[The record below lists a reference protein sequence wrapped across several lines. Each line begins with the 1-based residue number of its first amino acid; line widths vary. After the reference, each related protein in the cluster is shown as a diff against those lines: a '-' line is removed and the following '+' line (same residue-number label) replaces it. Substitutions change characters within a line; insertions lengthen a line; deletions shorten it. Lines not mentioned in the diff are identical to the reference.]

1 MSQQPNLMKIPFAQN
16 GAKATIPE
24 TTTSLGVASLS
35 QGFPTETQLPL
46 ADGGV
51 PPRRID
57 VNGALYMLST
67 FAMYQQTGGKFTWSS
82 ELDYDV
88 PCIIYHDSNLWWCV
102 QANGLSTNIVEPG
115 TNRAYWI
122 PFKEFVSS
130 PLDAYPVGAYYISSE
145 STSPEVLFGG
155 TWVRVQ
161 DRMILAAGSSYTAGN
176 TGGSATKTLS
186 VANMPTH
193 SHSCSSTGNHTHT
206 RGSMEIT
213 GSITSND
220 HTGTYKEALTY
231 SDDISSSGALSI
243 ANSVTVTGFESAHD
257 DNGAYRTINFKA
269 SSGWSGTTSSNGN
282 HQHTIGNNG
291 SGTAFNIMP
300 PYIVAYVWRRTA

>member
-1 MSQQPNLMKIPFAQN
+1 MSQQPILMKIPFAQN

-88 PCIIYHDSNLWWCV
+88 PCIIYHNSNLWWCV
-102 QANGLSTNIVEPG
+102 QSNGLSTNIVEPG

-145 STSPEVLFGG
+145 PTSPATLFGG
-155 TWVRVQ
+155 TWVRVEN
-161 DRMILAAGSSYTAGN
+161 RMILAAGSSYTAGS

-193 SHSCSSTGNHTHT
+193 SHSCSSIGNHTHT
-206 RGSMEIT
+206 RGTMNIT
-213 GSITSND
+213 GNFGGTDVQGGFYGNGAFAITSWGNYRD
-220 HTGTYKEALTY
+220 AGGEYESNYGKNMSFDA
-231 SDDISSSGALSI
+231 SRNWSGA
-243 ANSVTVTGFESAHD
+243 
-257 DNGAYRTINFKA
+257 
-269 SSGWSGTTSSNGN
+269 TSSNGN

-291 SGTAFNIMP
+291 NGTAFDIMP

>member
-1 MSQQPNLMKIPFAQN
+1 MAQQPSLMKIPFAQN

-67 FAMYQQTGGKFTWSS
+67 FAMYQQTGGKFSWSS

-88 PCIIYHDSNLWWCV
+88 PCIIYHNSNLWWCV
-102 QANGLSTNIVEPG
+102 QANGLSTNVVEPG

-130 PLDAYPVGAYYISSE
+130 PLDAYPVGAYYISSDP
-145 STSPEVLFGG
+145 TSPATLFGG
-155 TWVRVQ
+155 TWERIQ
-161 DRMILAAGSSYTAGN
+161 DRMIVAAGSTFTAGT
-176 TGGSATKTLS
+176 TGGSTAKKLS
-186 VANMPTH
+186 VQNMPYH
-193 SHSCSSTGNHTHT
+193 NHSCDTQGGHTHT
-206 RGSMEIT
+206 RGSMNIT
-213 GSITSND
+213 GSIGSGCSQD
-220 HTGTYKEALTY
+220 AGVYE
-231 SDDISSSGALSI
+231 SVSGAFAGTSYGKYSVSDS
-243 ANSVTVTGFESAHD
+243 NSYFSTVTHNVNFDASRNWYGETSG
-257 DNGAYRTINFKA
+257 NGWHSHNIGY
-269 SSGWSGTTSSNGN
+269 NGN
-282 HQHTIGNNG
+282 GQEFDVMN
-291 SGTAFNIMP
+291 

>member
-1 MSQQPNLMKIPFAQN
+1 MAQQPSLMKIPFAQN

-67 FAMYQQTGGKFTWSS
+67 FAMYQQTGGKFSWSS

-88 PCIIYHDSNLWWCV
+88 PCIIYHNSNLWWCV

-145 STSPEVLFGG
+145 PTSPATLFGG
-155 TWVRVQ
+155 TWVRVEN
-161 DRMILAAGSSYTAGN
+161 RMILASGSSYTAGS

-186 VANMPTH
+186 IENMPTH

-206 RGSMEIT
+206 RGNMEIT
-213 GSITSND
+213 GTIVNSGGALNQAFGETYQSSTSI
-220 HTGTYKEALTY
+220 
-231 SDDISSSGALSI
+231 SGAF
-243 ANSVTVTGFESAHD
+243 TGRWKTQAPTADGEGTSSMLAGFD
-257 DNGAYRTINFKA
+257 FTA
-269 SSGWSGTTSSNGN
+269 SRSWSGATSSNGN

-291 SGTAFNIMP
+291 SGTAFDIMP

>member
-1 MSQQPNLMKIPFAQN
+1 MSQQPSLMKIPFAQN

-35 QGFPTETQLPL
+35 QGFPTETQLPI

-67 FAMYQQTGGKFTWSS
+67 FAMYQQTGGKFKWSS

-88 PCIIYHDSNLWWCV
+88 PCIIYHNSNLWWCV

-130 PLDAYPVGAYYISSE
+130 PLDAYPVGAYYISSDP
-145 STSPEVLFGG
+145 TSPTTLFGG
-155 TWVRVQ
+155 TWERIQ
-161 DRMILAAGSSYTAGN
+161 DRMIVAAGSTFTAGT
-176 TGGSATKTLS
+176 TGGSTAKTLS
-186 VANMPTH
+186 VQNMPYH
-193 SHSCSSTGNHTHT
+193 NHSCDTQGGHTHT
-206 RGSMEIT
+206 RGSMDIT
-213 GSITSND
+213 GNFNGSQLYDVVSGVAGPCAYGAFGVGGSEGRLTTGSEGDYSQGGFNFQASRNWWGETS
-220 HTGTYKEALTY
+220 G
-231 SDDISSSGALSI
+231 
-243 ANSVTVTGFESAHD
+243 
-257 DNGAYRTINFKA
+257 NGWHSHNIGY
-269 SSGWSGTTSSNGN
+269 NGN
-282 HQHTIGNNG
+282 GW
-291 SGTAFNIMP
+291 AFDVMN

>member
-1 MSQQPNLMKIPFAQN
+1 MATQPSLMSIPCAKN
-16 GAKATIPE
+16 GAKATIPVS
-24 TTTSLGVASLS
+24 TTEFGIASLS
-35 QGFPTETQLPL
+35 QGFPTETQLPI

-88 PCIIYHDSNLWWCV
+88 PCIIYHNSNLWWCV

-206 RGSMEIT
+206 RGSMNIQGSVYASRTDAGVDDPYHST
-213 GSITSND
+213 GAFTALN
-220 HTGTYKEALTY
+220 GTHKTA
-231 SDDISSSGALSI
+231 SSVSGLYEGWEGFDFDASKDWSGA
-243 ANSVTVTGFESAHD
+243 
-257 DNGAYRTINFKA
+257 
-269 SSGWSGTTSSNGN
+269 TSSNGY
-282 HQHTIGNNG
+282 HQHIIGNNG
-291 SGTAFNIMP
+291 SGTAFDIMP

>member
-1 MSQQPNLMKIPFAQN
+1 MAQQPSLMKIPFAKN

-35 QGFPTETQLPL
+35 QGFPTETQLPI

-88 PCIIYHDSNLWWCV
+88 PCIIYHNSNLWWCV

-145 STSPEVLFGG
+145 PTSPATLFGG
-155 TWVRVQ
+155 TWVRVEN
-161 DRMILAAGSSYTAGN
+161 RMIIAAGSSYTAGS

-186 VANMPTH
+186 VANMPAH
-193 SHSCSSTGNHTHT
+193 SHSCSSAGNHTHT
-206 RGSMEIT
+206 RGTMNIT
-213 GSITSND
+213 GQVTNIDN
-220 HTGTYKEALTY
+220 EAWGNADSFDNY
-231 SDDISSSGALSI
+231 GALSMEV
-243 ANSVTVTGFESAHD
+243 AQY
-257 DNGAYRTINFKA
+257 DNGGSVHNPGAGGYRLIFDA
-269 SSGWSGTTSSNGN
+269 SKNWWGETSANGS

>member
-1 MSQQPNLMKIPFAQN
+1 MSQQPSLMKIPFAQN

-88 PCIIYHDSNLWWCV
+88 PCIIYHNSNLWWCV

-130 PLDAYPVGAYYISSE
+130 PLDAYPVGAYYISSDP
-145 STSPEVLFGG
+145 TSPATLFGG
-155 TWVRVQ
+155 TWERIQ
-161 DRMILAAGSSYTAGN
+161 DRMIVAAGSTFTAGT
-176 TGGSATKTLS
+176 TGGSTEKTLS
-186 VANMPTH
+186 VQNMPYH
-193 SHSCSSTGNHTHT
+193 NHSCDTQGGHTHT
-206 RGSMEIT
+206 RGSMNIT
-213 GSITSND
+213 GNVTSCVEENGGNAGGAFAID
-220 HTGTYKEALTY
+220 RTTY
-231 SDDISSSGALSI
+231 
-243 ANSVTVTGFESAHD
+243 
-257 DNGAYRTINFKA
+257 NGAPQGSGSYGFNFDA
-269 SSGWSGTTSSNGN
+269 SRNWWGETSGNGWHAHNIGYNGN
-282 HQHTIGNNG
+282 GL
-291 SGTAFNIMP
+291 AFDVMN

>member
-1 MSQQPNLMKIPFAQN
+1 MSQQPSLMKIPFAQN

-46 ADGGV
+46 ANGGV

-88 PCIIYHDSNLWWCV
+88 PCIIYHNSNLWWCV

-130 PLDAYPVGAYYISSE
+130 PLDAYPVGAYYISS
-145 STSPEVLFGG
+145 SPTSPATLFGG
-155 TWVRVQ
+155 TWVQVK
-161 DRMILAAGSSYTAGN
+161 DRMILAVGDTYKSAGL
-176 TGGSATKTLS
+176 TGGSATTKLVVNNIPSHNHSCGT
-186 VANMPTH
+186 AGNH
-193 SHSCSSTGNHTHT
+193 SHTGTTSWGGEHTHTFTYPNKVNPDNSITGSSAGHNETWNTSPAGGHTHTLTTNTTGNH
-206 RGSMEIT
+206 
-213 GSITSND
+213 N
-220 HTGTYKEALTY
+220 
-231 SDDISSSGALSI
+231 
-243 ANSVTVTGFESAHD
+243 
-257 DNGAYRTINFKA
+257 
-269 SSGWSGTTSSNGN
+269 
-282 HQHTIGNNG
+282 HTIGNTG
-291 SGTAFNIMP
+291 SGTAFNTIS
-300 PYIVAYVWRRTA
+300 PYITAYVWRRTA

>member
-1 MSQQPNLMKIPFAQN
+1 MSQQPSLMKIPFAQN

-35 QGFPTETQLPL
+35 QGFPTETQLPI

-51 PPRRID
+51 PPRRVD
-57 VNGALYMLST
+57 VNGALYMLSM
-67 FAMYQQTGGKFTWSS
+67 FAMFQQTGGKFAWSS

-88 PCIIYHDSNLWWCV
+88 PSIVYHNNDLWWCV
-102 QANGLSTNIVEPG
+102 QSNGISTNIIEPG
-115 TNRAYWI
+115 TNSSYWI
-122 PFKEFVSS
+122 LLREYLSY
-130 PLDAYPVGAYYISSE
+130 PLAAYPIGAYYISSDP
-145 STSPEVLFGG
+145 TSPATLFGG

-161 DRMILAAGSSYTAGN
+161 DRMILAAGTTYTAGN

-186 VANMPTH
+186 VANMPAH

-206 RGSMEIT
+206 RGSMNII
-213 GSITSND
+213 GSIVNT
-220 HTGTYKEALTY
+220 
-231 SDDISSSGALSI
+231 DDEPLGSADSFSTSGALSVTTRWYNNGSALGEGGGVKSI
-243 ANSVTVTGFESAHD
+243 SFDGAN
-257 DNGAYRTINFKA
+257 
-269 SSGWSGTTSSNGN
+269 GWSGATSSNGQ

-291 SGTAFNIMP
+291 DGTAFNIMP

>member
-46 ADGGV
+46 VDGGV

-88 PCIIYHDSNLWWCV
+88 PCIIYHNSNLWWCV
-102 QANGLSTNIVEPG
+102 QSNGLSTNIVEPG

-145 STSPEVLFGG
+145 STSPAVLFGG
-155 TWVRVQ
+155 TWVRIEN
-161 DRMILAAGSSYTAGN
+161 RMILAAGSSYTAGS

-206 RGSMEIT
+206 RGSMNIT
-213 GSITSND
+213 GTF
-220 HTGTYKEALTY
+220 GMEAVVQT
-231 SDDISSSGALSI
+231 SSGAFYRF
-243 ANSVTVTGFESAHD
+243 NTTDDGGYQGGDVQPDGVGFD
-257 DNGAYRTINFKA
+257 A
-269 SSGWSGTTSSNGN
+269 SRNWSGATSSNGN

>member
-1 MSQQPNLMKIPFAQN
+1 MAQQPSLMKIPFAQN

-88 PCIIYHDSNLWWCV
+88 PCIIYHNNNLWWCV
-102 QANGLSTNIVEPG
+102 QSNGISTNIVEPG
-115 TNRAYWI
+115 TNSSYWI
-122 PFKEFVSS
+122 LLREYLSY
-130 PLDAYPVGAYYISSE
+130 PLAAYPVGAYYISSDP
-145 STSPEVLFGG
+145 TSPATLFGG
-155 TWVRVQ
+155 TWERVQ
-161 DRMILAAGSSYTAGN
+161 DRMILAAGSSYTAGS

-206 RGSMEIT
+206 RGNMNIT
-213 GSITSND
+213 GTFHSYDIGDREVATGSFSDAVFSNIKCG
-220 HTGTYKEALTY
+220 TGNSGYDTKVTFNA
-231 SDDISSSGALSI
+231 SSTWSGA
-243 ANSVTVTGFESAHD
+243 
-257 DNGAYRTINFKA
+257 
-269 SSGWSGTTSSNGN
+269 TSSNGN

>member
-46 ADGGV
+46 TDGGV

-88 PCIIYHDSNLWWCV
+88 PCIIYHNSNLWWCV

-145 STSPEVLFGG
+145 PTSPATLFGG

-161 DRMILAAGSSYTAGN
+161 DRMILAAGSSYTAGS

-186 VANMPTH
+186 VANMPIH

-206 RGSMEIT
+206 RGTMNIT
-213 GSITSND
+213 GTFFSENN
-220 HTGTYKEALTY
+220 GGGYPY
-231 SDDISSSGALSI
+231 SGAFYYNGSGYRGI
-243 ANSVTVTGFESAHD
+243 DGGDGDNARSVFD
-257 DNGAYRTINFKA
+257 A
-269 SSGWSGTTSSNGN
+269 SRSWSGATSSNGN

>member
-88 PCIIYHDSNLWWCV
+88 PCIIYHNNNLWWCV

-130 PLDAYPVGAYYISSE
+130 PLDAYPVGSYYISSE
-145 STSPEVLFGG
+145 PTSPATLFGG
-155 TWVRVQ
+155 TWVRIEN
-161 DRMILAAGSSYTAGN
+161 RMILAAGSSYTAGS

-186 VANMPTH
+186 VENMPTH

-206 RGSMEIT
+206 RGTMDIIGSFGKMEDL
-213 GSITSND
+213 GLASA
-220 HTGTYKEALTY
+220 GAFY
-231 SDDISSSGALSI
+231 SGARTDVGPSGGYDQ
-243 ANSVTVTGFESAHD
+243 TGY
-257 DNGAYRTINFKA
+257 GMNFAA
-269 SSGWSGTTSSNGN
+269 SRNWSGATSSNGN

>member
-1 MSQQPNLMKIPFAQN
+1 MSQQPSLMKIPFAQN

-88 PCIIYHDSNLWWCV
+88 PCIIYHNSNLWWCV
-102 QANGLSTNIVEPG
+102 QTNGLSTNIVEPG

-145 STSPEVLFGG
+145 PTSPATLLGG
-155 TWVRVQ
+155 TWVRIEN
-161 DRMILAAGSSYTAGN
+161 RMILAAGSSYTAGS

-206 RGSMEIT
+206 RGSMNIT
-213 GSITSND
+213 GNFNGSQLYDVNPGVASPYAA
-220 HTGTYKEALTY
+220 GAFGVGGSVGRLTNY
-231 SDDISSSGALSI
+231 SEGDNNQNGFNFDASRNWSGA
-243 ANSVTVTGFESAHD
+243 
-257 DNGAYRTINFKA
+257 
-269 SSGWSGTTSSNGN
+269 TSTNGN

>member
-35 QGFPTETQLPL
+35 QGFPTETQLPI

-88 PCIIYHDSNLWWCV
+88 PCIIYHNSNLWWCV

-145 STSPEVLFGG
+145 PTSPATLFGG

-161 DRMILAAGSSYTAGN
+161 DRMILAAGSSYTAGS

-186 VANMPTH
+186 VANMPIH

-206 RGSMEIT
+206 RGTMNIT
-213 GSITSND
+213 GTFFSENN
-220 HTGTYKEALTY
+220 GGGYPY
-231 SDDISSSGALSI
+231 SGAFYYNGSGYRGI
-243 ANSVTVTGFESAHD
+243 DGGDGDNARSVFD
-257 DNGAYRTINFKA
+257 A
-269 SSGWSGTTSSNGN
+269 SRSWSGATSSNGN

>member
-1 MSQQPNLMKIPFAQN
+1 MSQQPSLMKIPFAQN

-35 QGFPTETQLPL
+35 QGFPTETQLPI

-88 PCIIYHDSNLWWCV
+88 PCIIYHNSNLWWCV

-115 TNRAYWI
+115 TDRAYWI

-130 PLDAYPVGAYYISSE
+130 PLDAYPVGAYYISSDP
-145 STSPEVLFGG
+145 TSPATLFGG
-155 TWVRVQ
+155 TWERIQ
-161 DRMILAAGSSYTAGN
+161 DRMIVAAGSTFTAGT
-176 TGGSATKTLS
+176 TGGSTTKTLS
-186 VANMPTH
+186 VQNMPYH
-193 SHSCSSTGNHTHT
+193 NHSCDTQGGHTHT
-206 RGSMEIT
+206 RGSMNIT
-213 GSITSND
+213 GYTGSAWDDTAGDPYGAFYRGGNGHESEDGNWGYNAIYFDASRNWYGETSGNGW
-220 HTGTYKEALTY
+220 HSHNIGY
-231 SDDISSSGALSI
+231 SG
-243 ANSVTVTGFESAHD
+243 
-257 DNGAYRTINFKA
+257 NG
-269 SSGWSGTTSSNGN
+269 W
-282 HQHTIGNNG
+282 
-291 SGTAFNIMP
+291 AFDVMN

>member
-1 MSQQPNLMKIPFAQN
+1 MAQQPSLMKIPFAQN

-35 QGFPTETQLPL
+35 QGFPTETQLPI

-88 PCIIYHDSNLWWCV
+88 PCIIYHNNNLWWCV

-115 TNRAYWI
+115 TDRAYWI

-130 PLDAYPVGAYYISSE
+130 PLDAYPVGAYYISSDP
-145 STSPEVLFGG
+145 TSPATLFGG
-155 TWVRVQ
+155 TWERIQ
-161 DRMILAAGSSYTAGN
+161 DRMIVAAGSTFTAGT
-176 TGGSATKTLS
+176 TGGSTAKTLS
-186 VANMPTH
+186 VQNMPYH
-193 SHSCSSTGNHTHT
+193 NHSCDTQGGHTHT
-206 RGSMEIT
+206 RGSMNIT
-213 GSITSND
+213 GA
-220 HTGTYKEALTY
+220 TGAAGYGGGPPA
-231 SDDISSSGALSI
+231 DGAFYQY
-243 ANSVTVTGFESAHD
+243 ATGIGIGNT
-257 DNGAYRTINFKA
+257 DNGN
-269 SSGWSGTTSSNGN
+269 GWSYFEAARNWWGETSGNGWHSHN
-282 HQHTIGNNG
+282 IGYSGNG
-291 SGTAFNIMP
+291 WAFDVMN

>member
-1 MSQQPNLMKIPFAQN
+1 MSQQPSLMKIPFAQN

-88 PCIIYHDSNLWWCV
+88 PCIIYYNSNLWWCV

-161 DRMILAAGSSYTAGN
+161 DRMILAAGTAYTAGS

-186 VANMPTH
+186 VANMPAH

-206 RGSMEIT
+206 RGSMNIT
-213 GSITSND
+213 GSFRSTDMGDWERAYGAFYDAVSPD
-220 HTGTYKEALTY
+220 EVKPAQG
-231 SDDISSSGALSI
+231 SGGVDI
-243 ANSVTVTGFESAHD
+243 TVTLDASRNWWGETSA
-257 DNGAYRTINFKA
+257 
-269 SSGWSGTTSSNGN
+269 NGN

>member
-1 MSQQPNLMKIPFAQN
+1 MAQQPSLMKIPFAQN

-35 QGFPTETQLPL
+35 QGFPTETQLPI

-67 FAMYQQTGGKFTWSS
+67 FAMYQQTGGKFSWSS

-88 PCIIYHDSNLWWCV
+88 PCIIYHNGNLWWCV
-102 QANGLSTNIVEPG
+102 QANGISTNIVEPS

-145 STSPEVLFGG
+145 PTSPATLFGG
-155 TWVRVQ
+155 TWERIQ
-161 DRMILAAGSSYTAGN
+161 DRMIVAAGSTFTAGT
-176 TGGSATKTLS
+176 TGGSTTKTLS
-186 VANMPTH
+186 VQNMPYH
-193 SHSCSSTGNHTHT
+193 NHSCDTQGSHTHT
-206 RGSMEIT
+206 RGSMNIT
-213 GSITSND
+213 GGFGSDANFK
-220 HTGTYKEALTY
+220 GT
-231 SDDISSSGALSI
+231 
-243 ANSVTVTGFESAHD
+243 
-257 DNGAYRTINFKA
+257 NGAFYSIGDGDQRIRAELQWGGHYKVGFNA
-269 SSGWSGTTSSNGN
+269 QSAWSGETSGNGS
-282 HQHTIGNNG
+282 HQHTIGYNG
-291 SGTAFNIMP
+291 SGLAFDVMN

>member
-1 MSQQPNLMKIPFAQN
+1 MSQQPSLMKIPFAQN

-46 ADGGV
+46 SDGGV

-67 FAMYQQTGGKFTWSS
+67 FAMYQQTGGKFAWSS

-88 PCIIYHDSNLWWCV
+88 PSIIYHNNNLWWCV
-102 QANGLSTNIVEPG
+102 QSNGLSTNIVEPG

-130 PLDAYPVGAYYISSE
+130 PLDAYPVGAYYISGDP
-145 STSPEVLFGG
+145 TSPATLFGG
-155 TWVRVQ
+155 TWERVQ
-161 DRMILAAGSSYTAGN
+161 DRMILAAGSTYTAGS

-206 RGSMEIT
+206 RGSMNIT
-213 GSITSND
+213 GSYNFAYD
-220 HTGTYKEALTY
+220 YDLNAY
-231 SDDISSSGALSI
+231 RNNFCSGAFVAGSSWYVAGASW
-243 ANSVTVTGFESAHD
+243 ANAPAANWQKMSFD
-257 DNGAYRTINFKA
+257 A
-269 SSGWSGTTSSNGN
+269 SKSWSGSTSSNGN

-291 SGTAFNIMP
+291 SGTAFSIMP

>member
-1 MSQQPNLMKIPFAQN
+1 MAQQPSLMKIPFAQN

-35 QGFPTETQLPL
+35 QGFPTETQLPI

-88 PCIIYHDSNLWWCV
+88 PCIIYHNSNLWWCV

-115 TNRAYWI
+115 TNSSYWI
-122 PFKEFVSS
+122 LLREYLSY
-130 PLDAYPVGAYYISSE
+130 PLAAYPVGAYYISSDP
-145 STSPEVLFGG
+145 TSPATLFGG
-155 TWVRVQ
+155 TWERIQ
-161 DRMILAAGSSYTAGN
+161 DRMIVAAGSTFTAGT
-176 TGGSATKTLS
+176 TGGSTKKTLS
-186 VANMPTH
+186 VQNMPMH

-206 RGSMEIT
+206 RGSMNIT
-213 GSITSND
+213 GSFTD
-220 HTGTYKEALTY
+220 TDDRYATGAFYVT
-231 SDDISSSGALSI
+231 DDYVGLDGGNATQWVYGFDASRSWSGA
-243 ANSVTVTGFESAHD
+243 
-257 DNGAYRTINFKA
+257 
-269 SSGWSGTTSSNGN
+269 TSSNGN

-291 SGTAFNIMP
+291 SGTAFDVMN

>member
-1 MSQQPNLMKIPFAQN
+1 MSQQPSLMKIPFAQN

-88 PCIIYHDSNLWWCV
+88 PCIIYHNSNLWWCV

-145 STSPEVLFGG
+145 PTSPATLFGG
-155 TWVRVQ
+155 TWVRIEN
-161 DRMILAAGSSYTAGN
+161 RMILAAGSSYTAGS

-193 SHSCSSTGNHTHT
+193 RHSCSSTGNHTHT
-206 RGSMEIT
+206 RGNMNIT
-213 GSITSND
+213 GYINGCSEEG
-220 HTGTYKEALTY
+220 TGTGGAFYYTGGLSRGSEGGATDQDV
-231 SDDISSSGALSI
+231 SFDASRSWSGA
-243 ANSVTVTGFESAHD
+243 
-257 DNGAYRTINFKA
+257 
-269 SSGWSGTTSSNGN
+269 TSSNGN

-291 SGTAFNIMP
+291 SGTAFDVMN

>member
-1 MSQQPNLMKIPFAQN
+1 MAQQPSLMKIPFAKN

-35 QGFPTETQLPL
+35 QGFPTETQLPI

-88 PCIIYHDSNLWWCV
+88 PCIIYHNSNLWWCV

-130 PLDAYPVGAYYISSE
+130 PLDAYPVGAYYISSDP
-145 STSPEVLFGG
+145 TSPATLFGG
-155 TWVRVQ
+155 TWERIQ
-161 DRMILAAGSSYTAGN
+161 DRMIVAAGSTFTAGT
-176 TGGSATKTLS
+176 TGGSTAKTLS
-186 VANMPTH
+186 VQNMPYH
-193 SHSCSSTGNHTHT
+193 NHSCDTQGGHSHT
-206 RGSMEIT
+206 RGTMEI
-213 GSITSND
+213 
-220 HTGTYKEALTY
+220 
-231 SDDISSSGALSI
+231 
-243 ANSVTVTGFESAHD
+243 
-257 DNGAYRTINFKA
+257 
-269 SSGWSGTTSSNGN
+269 SGTFTAVSQGEGIDATGAFYGENAGYGDEGSFPNELKKYSFAASRYWGGETSGNGWHSHN
-282 HQHTIGNNG
+282 IGYSGNG
-291 SGTAFNIMP
+291 LAFDVMN

>member
-1 MSQQPNLMKIPFAQN
+1 MSQQPSLMKIPFAQN

-46 ADGGV
+46 ANGGV

-88 PCIIYHDSNLWWCV
+88 PCIIYHNSNLWWCV

-145 STSPEVLFGG
+145 PTSPATLFGG
-155 TWVRVQ
+155 TWVQVKDRV
-161 DRMILAAGSSYTAGN
+161 ILAVGDTYKSAGL
-176 TGGSATKTLS
+176 TGGSATTKLVVNNIPS
-186 VANMPTH
+186 HN
-193 SHSCSSTGNHTHT
+193 HSCGTTGNHTHT
-206 RGSMEIT
+206 RGTMNIT
-213 GSITSND
+213 GQVPGVNNGNNGGAFDILKYYMPGWMD
-220 HTGTYKEALTY
+220 LTGSTYHKYDVGIWNFDASKSWT
-231 SDDISSSGALSI
+231 GA
-243 ANSVTVTGFESAHD
+243 
-257 DNGAYRTINFKA
+257 
-269 SSGWSGTTSSNGN
+269 TSSNGSHN
-282 HQHTIGNNG
+282 HTIGNTG
-291 SGTAFNIMP
+291 SGTAFNTIS
-300 PYIVAYVWRRTA
+300 PYITAYVWRRTA

>member
-1 MSQQPNLMKIPFAQN
+1 MAQQPDLMKIPFAQN

-57 VNGALYMLST
+57 VNGALYMLSM
-67 FAMYQQTGGKFTWSS
+67 FAMYQQSGGKFTWSS
-82 ELDYDV
+82 GLDYDV
-88 PCIIYHDSNLWWCV
+88 PCIIYHNNDLWWCV
-102 QANGLSTNIVEPG
+102 QRNGISTNIVEPG
-115 TNRAYWI
+115 TNRYYWI
-122 PFKEFVSS
+122 LLREYLSY
-130 PLDAYPVGAYYISSE
+130 PLAAYPVGAYYVSSNP
-145 STSPEVLFGG
+145 TSPATLFGG

-161 DRMILAAGSSYTAGN
+161 DRMILAAGSTYTAGS

-193 SHSCSSTGNHTHT
+193 NHSCSSTGNHTHT
-206 RGSMEIT
+206 RGSMNIT
-213 GSITSND
+213 GSFCSYNVGEFEHADGAFSDYQWTTSKVAGGND
-220 HTGTYKEALTY
+220 GTDTKVNFNA
-231 SDDISSSGALSI
+231 SWNWSGA
-243 ANSVTVTGFESAHD
+243 
-257 DNGAYRTINFKA
+257 
-269 SSGWSGTTSSNGN
+269 TSSNGN

-291 SGTAFNIMP
+291 SGTEFNIMP

>member
-1 MSQQPNLMKIPFAQN
+1 MAQQPSLMKIPFAQN

-67 FAMYQQTGGKFTWSS
+67 FAMYQQTGGKFAWSS

-88 PCIIYHDSNLWWCV
+88 PCIIYHNSNLWWCV

-130 PLDAYPVGAYYISSE
+130 PLDAYPVGAYYISSDP
-145 STSPEVLFGG
+145 TSPATLFGG
-155 TWVRVQ
+155 TWERIQ
-161 DRMILAAGSSYTAGN
+161 DRMIVAAGSTFTAGT
-176 TGGSATKTLS
+176 TGGSTAKTLS
-186 VANMPTH
+186 VQNMPYH
-193 SHSCSSTGNHTHT
+193 NHSCDTQGGHTHT
-206 RGSMEIT
+206 RGSMNIT
-213 GSITSND
+213 AYVETAAGEGIGAFEHPSGSFYGNSY
-220 HTGTYKEALTY
+220 GK
-231 SDDISSSGALSI
+231 GAL
-243 ANSVTVTGFESAHD
+243 
-257 DNGAYRTINFKA
+257 
-269 SSGWSGTTSSNGN
+269 
-282 HQHTIGNNG
+282 NG
-291 SGTAFNIMP
+291 SGGSSYTITHGLVFDASRSWYGETSGNGWHSHNIGYNGNGLAFDVMN

>member
-1 MSQQPNLMKIPFAQN
+1 MAQQPSLMKIPFAQN

-88 PCIIYHDSNLWWCV
+88 PCIIYHSGNLWWCV

-115 TNRAYWI
+115 TNRAYWV

-130 PLDAYPVGAYYISSE
+130 PLDAYPVGAYYISSNA
-145 STSPEVLFGG
+145 TSPATLFGG
-155 TWVRVQ
+155 TWERVQ
-161 DRMILAAGSSYTAGN
+161 DRMILAAGSSYTAGS

-206 RGSMEIT
+206 RGNMNIT
-213 GSITSND
+213 GTFTNTDDSYTTGAFYVTSSNF
-220 HTGTYKEALTY
+220 GTDGGDAPQHIYGFDA
-231 SDDISSSGALSI
+231 SRSWSGA
-243 ANSVTVTGFESAHD
+243 
-257 DNGAYRTINFKA
+257 
-269 SSGWSGTTSSNGN
+269 TSSNGN

-291 SGTAFNIMP
+291 SGTEFNIMP

>member
-1 MSQQPNLMKIPFAQN
+1 MAQQPSLMKIPFAQN

-88 PCIIYHDSNLWWCV
+88 PCIIYHNSNLWWCV

-161 DRMILAAGSSYTAGN
+161 DRMILAAGSTYVAGN
-176 TGGSATKTLS
+176 TGGSATKAL
-186 VANMPTH
+186 VVNNIPPH
-193 SHSCSSTGNHTHT
+193 NHSCNTTGSHTHT
-206 RGSMEIT
+206 RGSMNIIGKIVNTDSEPWGIAD
-213 GSITSND
+213 SFN
-220 HTGTYKEALTY
+220 E
-231 SDDISSSGALSI
+231 SGALSI
-243 ANSVTVTGFESAHD
+243 STKNYSLGGTDANPGTGVSELNFNAKD
-257 DNGAYRTINFKA
+257 GWNGE
-269 SSGWSGTTSSNGN
+269 TTSNGS
-282 HQHTIGNNG
+282 HKHEIGNTG
-291 SGTAFNIMP
+291 KGTKFDIMP

>member
-1 MSQQPNLMKIPFAQN
+1 MSQQPSLMKIPFAQN

-35 QGFPTETQLPL
+35 QGFPTETQLPI

-88 PCIIYHDSNLWWCV
+88 PCIIYHSNNLWWCV

-122 PFKEFVSS
+122 PFKEFISS
-130 PLDAYPVGAYYISSE
+130 PLDAYPIGAYYISSNA
-145 STSPEVLFGG
+145 TSPATLFGG
-155 TWVRVQ
+155 TWERIQ
-161 DRMILAAGSSYTAGN
+161 DRMIIAAGSSFTAGT
-176 TGGSATKTLS
+176 TGGSTAKTLS
-186 VANMPTH
+186 VQNMPYH
-193 SHSCSSTGNHTHT
+193 NHSCDTQGGHTHT
-206 RGSMEIT
+206 KGSMNIT
-213 GSITSND
+213 GAIHGENETYWTEGAFTCSGGGPSNNTGDNAGNNNDVYFDASRNWYGETS
-220 HTGTYKEALTY
+220 G
-231 SDDISSSGALSI
+231 
-243 ANSVTVTGFESAHD
+243 
-257 DNGAYRTINFKA
+257 NGWHSHNIGY
-269 SSGWSGTTSSNGN
+269 NGN
-282 HQHTIGNNG
+282 GL
-291 SGTAFNIMP
+291 AFDVMN

>member
-1 MSQQPNLMKIPFAQN
+1 MSQQPSLMKIPFAQN

-57 VNGALYMLST
+57 VNGALYMLSM

-88 PCIIYHDSNLWWCV
+88 PCIIYHNGNLWWCV

-161 DRMILAAGSSYTAGN
+161 DRMILAAGSSYTAGS

-206 RGSMEIT
+206 RGNMNIT
-213 GSITSND
+213 GTFG
-220 HTGTYKEALTY
+220 TGGMTPNLFKGDT
-231 SDDISSSGALSI
+231 SGAFY
-243 ANSVTVTGFESAHD
+243 NSGT
-257 DNGAYRTINFKA
+257 NGNRYGNAETENDRTSKITLDA
-269 SSGWSGTTSSNGN
+269 SRNWSGATSSNGN

>member
-1 MSQQPNLMKIPFAQN
+1 MSQQPSLMKIPFAQN

-67 FAMYQQTGGKFTWSS
+67 FAMYQQTGGKFAWSS

-88 PCIIYHDSNLWWCV
+88 PCIIYHNSNLWWCV
-102 QANGLSTNIVEPG
+102 QANGLSTPA
-115 TNRAYWI
+115 T
-122 PFKEFVSS
+122 
-130 PLDAYPVGAYYISSE
+130 
-145 STSPEVLFGG
+145 LFGG
-155 TWVRVQ
+155 TWVRIEN
-161 DRMILAAGSSYTAGN
+161 RMILAAGSSYTAGS

-193 SHSCSSTGNHTHT
+193 SHSCSSIGNHTHT
-206 RGSMEIT
+206 RGTMNIT
-213 GSITSND
+213 GNFGGTDVQGGYYGNGAFAITSRGNYRD
-220 HTGTYKEALTY
+220 AGGEYESNYGKNMSFDA
-231 SDDISSSGALSI
+231 SRNWSGA
-243 ANSVTVTGFESAHD
+243 
-257 DNGAYRTINFKA
+257 
-269 SSGWSGTTSSNGN
+269 TSSNGN